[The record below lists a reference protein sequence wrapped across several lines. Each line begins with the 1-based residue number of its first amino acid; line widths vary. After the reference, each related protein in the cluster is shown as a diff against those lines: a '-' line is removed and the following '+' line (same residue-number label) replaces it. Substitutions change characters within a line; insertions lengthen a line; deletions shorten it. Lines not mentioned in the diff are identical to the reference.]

1 MLKANRAR
9 FGLHVRE
16 TDLLGNDFESFRTRV
31 QNLEYQV
38 GNHLGFWGIEN
49 LLAPFRLDKKGTA
62 QVPSHRA
69 LHKKSIDGPHVEL

>member
-49 LLAPFRLDKKGTA
+49 VQLRNLCQERPVIHEDR
-62 QVPSHRA
+62 
-69 LHKKSIDGPHVEL
+69 KSVV

>member
-16 TDLLGNDFESFRTRV
+16 TDLLGNGFEPFRTRV

-49 LLAPFRLDKKGTA
+49 LLAPFRLDQERHCSSPVAPCTTQEK
-62 QVPSHRA
+62 H
-69 LHKKSIDGPHVEL
+69 